1 MATLLINID
10 DDLLQELLA
19 GASAENSSLDEYI
32 GQLLLFASGAA
43 PGVKSKSATDSDML
57 AEAIKRA
64 SKKGKDAQF
73 RLQELFDQTEWSS
86 VSPTSFGRVFHK
98 EVEGKK
104 IAEHIGK
111 DAQNKAIYKRI

>member
-19 GASAENSSLDEYI
+19 GASAENFSLDEYI
-32 GQLLLFASGAA
+32 GQLLLSASGAA

-57 AEAIKRA
+57 AEGIKRA

-86 VSPTSFGRVFHK
+86 VSPTSFGRFFRK

-111 DAQNKAIYKRI
+111 DAQNKAIYKRM